1 MTDTLIAPCRTQMS
15 LHRWTSALPALV
27 YSVTLMPSDRQGRP
41 EKREYTAGQLVAAA
55 PFLRHRNAR
64 GANIYV
70 RPGCGRHLLVDDLD
84 LDGLG
89 MITSR
94 HRVAAVVES
103 SPWSYQAWL
112 SVTEEPLD
120 PGLASSAA
128 RLLARRYG
136 GDPGAAS
143 ALQHGRAP
151 GLTNRKPIHE
161 RGDGSYP
168 WAILHHAEPGTDPA
182 GAALL
187 EEARAALSR
196 APAAIPRRAYRE
208 PSPIVSRSPA
218 EEHRACADVVC
229 TQIPPGMVPDQSRVD
244 YAIARRLLRRGMTL
258 ADAEAAVLAG
268 AKASSMRRLAAE
280 AYARRTAE
288 AAARD
293 AGGWAQR

>member
-1 MTDTLIAPCRTQMS
+1 MSDTPIVQCRTKIA
-15 LHRWTSALPALV
+15 LERWSTALPALA

-41 EKREYTAGQLVAAA
+41 EKREYTAAQLVAAA
-55 PFLRHRNAR
+55 PFLRHKNAR
-64 GANIYV
+64 GANVYL
-70 RPGCGRHLLVDDLD
+70 RPICGRHLLVDDLD
-84 LDGLG
+84 VDGLG
-89 MITSR
+89 MITAH

-103 SPWSYQAWL
+103 SPWSYQVWL
-112 SVTEEPLD
+112 TVAEEPLD
-120 PGLASSAA
+120 PGLASAAA

-168 WAILHHAEPGTDPA
+168 WAILQHAEPGMDPA
-182 GAALL
+182 GTALL
-187 EEARAALSR
+187 DEARATLSL
-196 APAAIPRRAYRE
+196 APTVIPGRAYGE
-208 PSPIVSRSPA
+208 PSPLLPRSAA
-218 EEHRACADVVC
+218 EEHRAGADAVSTHLPTGVAR
-229 TQIPPGMVPDQSRVD
+229 DKSRVA
-244 YAIARRLLRRGMTL
+244 YAVARRLLQRGMTL

-268 AKASSMRRLAAE
+268 TKASSMRRVAAE

-293 AGGWAQR
+293 PGAWARR